1 MTTNQ
6 ISQGEYEKAF
16 EGKEKEA
23 LEHALDIRK
32 FEIELYWKRAT
43 YFWTFIGAT
52 LAGFVAV
59 QNFGEAIRQDMSVI
73 LACLGLVFSF
83 AWVLVNRGSK
93 FWQENWEKHV
103 DMLEDKITGPLYKT
117 VLSRNSDTRS
127 ADLLSHYL
135 SGASD
140 VSVSKINQIVSVY
153 IFALWWILLIYSL
166 WPISTDL
173 PPNWF
178 YVSLVLLAL
187 FCGGLFLRKGN
198 RYKGSYINH
207 ATLRTAE
214 IQANKSSNSGGDKA
228 ATGS

>member
-1 MTTNQ
+1 MTTNR

-23 LEHALDIRK
+23 LKHALDIRK

-117 VLSRNSDTRS
+117 VLSRNSKTKNEDW
-127 ADLLSHYL
+127 LSHYL
-135 SGASD
+135 SGASEI
-140 VSVSKINQIVSVY
+140 SVSKINQIVSVY

-166 WPISTDL
+166 WPISTNL
-173 PPNWF
+173 PPNWL
-178 YVSLVLLAL
+178 YVSLVLLVL
-187 FCGGLFLRKGN
+187 VCGGLFLRKGN
-198 RYKGSYINH
+198 RYKGSYINN

-214 IQANKSSNSGGDKA
+214 IQANKSSNSDGDKA
-228 ATGS
+228 AAGS